1 MKKIV
6 PDPPTARGPKFSPT
20 PGSTLA
26 AAIINSDVLI
36 QDVLMN
42 ACHHSLLSHNAVHD
56 AYKACPEGE
65 LRTR

>member
-1 MKKIV
+1 MRKIV
-6 PDPPTARGPKFSPT
+6 PDPPIDLSPKPQPL

-26 AAIINSDVLI
+26 AAIINSEVLI